1 MKGEWKKPMKIRLN
15 GKSFKKAKRIAGIML
30 AVLLAL
36 VLVVPGTTV
45 FAEDDGTENLSED
58 TGETILIS
66 GNCVFANGIPI
77 VIKENNGITSIYSQD
92 GTLLSGTEDVR
103 DKWIFGGWNGGKHSA
118 NTSVTMESGV
128 VTKNIYGGSLSGTI
142 EGDTFVEIKGGTA
155 GWVYGGGEDS
165 TVNGTA
171 KVTVYAG
178 AKIWGGEASNTTA
191 DAFNRG
197 TVFGG
202 GFNGTV
208 EKTEVTLLGG
218 DFGWAYGGGQN
229 CTVDSTNIKLL
240 GNPDL
245 WCNVYGGG
253 NGGSIGTAN
262 LTVRKIANPGYA
274 VYMYGGGWNDS
285 VTQANI
291 TIGGD
296 VRLAGNVPI
305 YATGSGD
312 TNSSNTSTVENVN
325 FVIDNFDLITTGNTT
340 VCGPLVGTNVTGT
353 AEVLVTGTK
362 SNGTSMQLWSKDI
375 DKIRVE
381 QGSVVLFGA
390 NPEDPGNPIQPLKLG
405 CLELASS
412 GEAVFPG
419 GNESVVIEELAGS
432 GTLAFEGQAT
442 QPTTITGVKKVSS
455 TAAAPLQINAR
466 GASIVID
473 DTVFISGT
481 GVTSAACF
489 RSDLSNYTAVLIDDG
504 IQLKPSS
511 TVKKHTSISRAEFD
525 KKSYTY
531 GDVMTLS
538 IDAIVT
544 GGAPLAGEPVYIIAG
559 NRGTQLASAVLDSEG
574 KAKVILPVDS
584 FLMNVMDNSSDKTLK
599 VLYNGS
605 DQYESALDIFSLT
618 GTKDTDVVFG
628 NADIS
633 LTQEITAPA
642 LNSKPMTE
650 LSTDNEFFTAE
661 VVWTP
666 ATTVFEADTAYSA
679 DIILKPKQGYDL
691 EHIGKIT
698 YQGTVVTAQQQSD
711 GSLRLSKVKSFDA
724 ISSGS
729 VKVDYKTSSDAL
741 DIVPDGVTNLFSG
754 TEELKGALYTGTT
767 AKLADILKENMVYY
781 DVQLFV
787 SLDGEQSWQA
797 AVPGNFPSEGIEVTL
812 PYPDGTDSKNY
823 DFVVA
828 HMLTRAMNGKT
839 PGEIEFPDIQE
850 TESGITFRV
859 YSLSPISVGWKKV
872 ASGENPGG
880 GTEETTPGAPEETTP
895 GAPEET
901 TPGGGTE
908 ETTPGAPE
916 ETTPGGGTEETTP
929 GATEETTPGAPE
941 ETTSGGETEVDY
953 KTSSGAL
960 DIVPEGVTS
969 LFSGIE
975 ELKGALYTGTAAKF
989 ADILKENMV
998 YYDVQLFVSF
1008 DGEQSWQAAVPG
1020 NFPSG
1025 GIEVTLP
1032 YPDGTDSKNYDFV
1045 VAHMLTRAMNGKTPG
1060 EIEFPDIQETESGI
1074 TFRVYSLSPI
1084 SVGWKKVSSGENPGG
1099 ETEETTPGAPEE
1111 TTPGVSTEPET
1122 EAEIVVSPSTGNNN
1136 SILVYSIMLISIM
1149 GMVGV
1154 VTRKK

>member
-15 GKSFKKAKRIAGIML
+15 GKSFKRTKRIAGIML

-36 VLVVPGTTV
+36 VLVVPGTTA
-45 FAEDDGTENLSED
+45 FAEDDGTENLSAD
-58 TGETILIS
+58 IGETILIE
-66 GNCVFANGIPI
+66 GQCVFAKGIPI

-92 GTLLSGTEDVR
+92 GTLLSGAEDVR
-103 DKWIFGGWNGGKHSA
+103 NKWIFGGWQGGTHSA

-128 VTKNIYGGSLSGTI
+128 VTKNICGGSLSGTI

-262 LTVRKIANPGYA
+262 LTVRKIDPDYA
-274 VYMYGGGWNDS
+274 VFMYGGGWNDS

-375 DKIRVE
+375 NKIRVE

-390 NPEDPGNPIQPLKLG
+390 NPEDSGNPIQPLKLG

-412 GEAVFPG
+412 GEAVFPA

-455 TAAAPLQINAR
+455 TEAAPLQINAR

-489 RSDLSNYTAVLIDDG
+489 RSDLPNYTAVLIDDG

-511 TVKKHTSISRAEFD
+511 TLKEHTSISRAEFD

-544 GGAPLAGEPVYIIAG
+544 GGAPLASEPVYIIAG
-559 NRGTQLASAVLDSEG
+559 NRGTQLTSAVLDSEG
-574 KAKVILPVDS
+574 KATVTLPVDS

-605 DQYESALDIFSLT
+605 DQYVSALDVFSLT
-618 GTKDTDVVFG
+618 GTKDTDVVFSD
-628 NADIS
+628 ADIS

-691 EHIGKIT
+691 EHIGIIT
-698 YQGTVVTAQQQSD
+698 YQGTVLTSQQQSD

-729 VKVDYKTSSDAL
+729 VEVDYKTSSDAL
-741 DIVPDGVTNLFSG
+741 DIVPEGVTNLFSG
-754 TEELKGALYTGTT
+754 IEELKGALYTGTA
-767 AKLADILKENMVYY
+767 AKFADILKENMVYY
-781 DVQLFV
+781 DVQLLV
-787 SLDGEQSWQA
+787 SLDGEQSWQP
-797 AVPGNFPSEGIEVTL
+797 AVQGNFPSGGIEITL

-828 HMLTRAMNGKT
+828 HMITRAMNGKT

-872 ASGENPGG
+872 TSGENPGG

-895 GAPEET
+895 GGE
-901 TPGGGTE
+901 TE

-929 GATEETTPGAPE
+929 G
-941 ETTSGGETEVDY
+941 GETEVDY
-953 KTSSGAL
+953 KTSRGAL

-969 LFSGIE
+969 LFSSIE

-998 YYDVQLFVSF
+998 YYDVQLLVSL
-1008 DGEQSWQAAVPG
+1008 DGEQSWQPAVQG

-1025 GIEVTLP
+1025 GIEITLP

-1045 VAHMLTRAMNGKTPG
+1045 VAHMITRAMNGKTPG

-1084 SVGWKKVSSGENPGG
+1084 SVGWKKVTSGENPGG
-1099 ETEETTPGAPEE
+1099 GTEETMPEATEETTQ
-1111 TTPGVSTEPET
+1111 GVSTEPET

-1136 SILVYSIMLISIM
+1136 GILVYSIMLISIM
-1149 GMVGV
+1149 VMVGV
-1154 VTRKK
+1154 VIRKK

>member
-1 MKGEWKKPMKIRLN
+1 MKGEWKKPMKILLN
-15 GKSFKKAKRIAGIML
+15 GKSFKRAKRIAGIML

-36 VLVVPGTTV
+36 LLVVPGTTA
-45 FAEDDGTENLSED
+45 FAEDDGTENLSAD
-58 TGETILIS
+58 VGETILIS

-92 GTLLSGTEDVR
+92 GTLLSGAENVR
-103 DKWIFGGWNGGKHSA
+103 DMWIFGGWNGGTHSA

-128 VTKNIYGGSLSGTI
+128 VTKNICGGSLSGTI

-155 GWVYGGGEDS
+155 GWVYGGGQDS

-178 AKIWGGEASNTTA
+178 ARILGGEASNTIA

-202 GFNGTV
+202 GLNGTV

-218 DFGWAYGGGQN
+218 DFGWAYGGGEN

-253 NGGSIGTAN
+253 NGGRIGTAN
-262 LTVRKIANPGYA
+262 LTVRKINPGYA

-325 FVIDNFDLITTGNTT
+325 FVIDNFDLISTGNTT

-353 AEVLVTGTK
+353 ADVLVTGTK
-362 SNGTSMQLWSKDI
+362 SNDTSMQLWSKDI

-412 GEAVFPG
+412 GEAVFPA

-432 GTLAFEGQAT
+432 GTLAFEGQAK
-442 QPTTITGVKKVSS
+442 QPMTITGVKKVSS
-455 TAAAPLQINAR
+455 TAAAPLQIKAR

-511 TVKKHTSISRAEFD
+511 TVKEYTSISRAEFD
-525 KKSYTY
+525 KNSYTY

-559 NRGTQLASAVLDSEG
+559 NRGTQLTSAVLDSEG
-574 KAKVILPVDS
+574 KATVTLPVDS

-605 DQYESALDIFSLT
+605 DQYVSALDVFSLT
-618 GTKDTDVVFG
+618 GTKDTNVVFSA
-628 NADIS
+628 ADIS

-691 EHIGKIT
+691 EHIGTIT
-698 YQGTVVTAQQQSD
+698 YQGTVVTPQQQSD
-711 GSLRLSKVKSFDA
+711 GSRRLSKVKSFDP

-729 VKVDYKTSSDAL
+729 VEVDYKTSNDAL
-741 DIVPDGVTNLFSG
+741 DIVPEGVASLFSG
-754 TEELKGALYTGTT
+754 IEELKGALYTGTT

-781 DVQLFV
+781 DVQLLV

-797 AVPGNFPSEGIEVTL
+797 AVPGNFPSGGIEVTL

-828 HMLTRAMNGKT
+828 HMITRAMNGKT

-880 GTEETTPGAPEETTP
+880 GTEETTPG
-895 GAPEET
+895 
-901 TPGGGTE
+901 
-908 ETTPGAPE
+908 
-916 ETTPGGGTEETTP
+916 
-929 GATEETTPGAPE
+929 
-941 ETTSGGETEVDY
+941 GETEVDY
-953 KTSSGAL
+953 KTSRGAL

-969 LFSGIE
+969 LFSSIE

-998 YYDVQLFVSF
+998 YYDVQLLVSL
-1008 DGEQSWQAAVPG
+1008 DGEQSWQPAVQG

-1025 GIEVTLP
+1025 GIEITLP

-1060 EIEFPDIQETESGI
+1060 EIEFPDIQKTESGI

-1084 SVGWKKVSSGENPGG
+1084 SVGWKKVASGEN
-1099 ETEETTPGAPEE
+1099 PGAPEE
-1111 TTPGVSTEPET
+1111 TTPGVPEETTQGVSTEPET

>member
-15 GKSFKKAKRIAGIML
+15 GKSFKRAKRIAGIML

-36 VLVVPGTTV
+36 MLVVPGTTA
-45 FAEDDGTENLSED
+45 FAEDDGTENLSAD
-58 TGETILIS
+58 MGETILIS
-66 GNCVFANGIPI
+66 GDCVFANGIPI

-92 GTLLSGTEDVR
+92 GTLLSGAENVR
-103 DKWIFGGWNGGKHSA
+103 DKWIFGGWHGRTHSA

-142 EGDTFVEIKGGTA
+142 EGDTSVEIKGGTA
-155 GWVYGGGEDS
+155 GWVYGGGENS

-171 KVTVYAG
+171 KVTVYTG
-178 AKIWGGEASNTTA
+178 AKIGGNKASDTTA
-191 DAFNRG
+191 DFRG

-202 GFNGTV
+202 GLNGTV

-218 DFGWAYGGGQN
+218 DFGWAYGGGEN

-245 WCNVYGGG
+245 WCSVYGGG
-253 NGGSIGTAN
+253 NGGSIRTAN
-262 LTVRKIANPGYA
+262 LTVRKIHPGYA

-296 VRLAGNVPI
+296 VRLSGNTPI
-305 YATGSGD
+305 YATGSGE
-312 TNSSNTSTVENVN
+312 TNSSNTSKVENVN
-325 FVIDNFDLITTGNTT
+325 FVIDNFDLISTGNTT

-353 AEVLVTGTK
+353 ANVFVTGTK

-412 GEAVFPG
+412 GEAVFPA

-432 GTLAFEGQAT
+432 GTLAFEGQAK
-442 QPTTITGVKKVSS
+442 QPMTITGVKKVSS
-455 TAAAPLQINAR
+455 TAAAPLQIDAR
-466 GASIVID
+466 GASIVIN

-511 TVKKHTSISRAEFD
+511 TVKEYTSISRAEFD
-525 KKSYTY
+525 KNSYTY

-544 GGAPLAGEPVYIIAG
+544 GGAPLAGESVYIIAG
-559 NRGTQLASAVLDSEG
+559 NRGTQLTSAVLDSEG
-574 KAKVILPVDS
+574 KATVTLPVDS

-605 DQYESALDIFSLT
+605 DQYVSALDVFSLT
-618 GTKDTDVVFG
+618 GTKDTNVVFSA
-628 NADIS
+628 ADIS

-691 EHIGKIT
+691 EHIGTIT
-698 YQGTVVTAQQQSD
+698 YQGTVVTPQQQSD
-711 GSLRLSKVKSFDA
+711 GSLRLSKVKSFDP

-729 VKVDYKTSSDAL
+729 VEVDYKTSNDAL
-741 DIVPDGVTNLFSG
+741 DIVPEGVTSLFSG
-754 TEELKGALYTGTT
+754 IEELKGALYTGTT

-787 SLDGEQSWQA
+787 SL
-797 AVPGNFPSEGIEVTL
+797 
-812 PYPDGTDSKNY
+812 
-823 DFVVA
+823 
-828 HMLTRAMNGKT
+828 
-839 PGEIEFPDIQE
+839 
-850 TESGITFRV
+850 
-859 YSLSPISVGWKKV
+859 
-872 ASGENPGG
+872 
-880 GTEETTPGAPEETTP
+880 
-895 GAPEET
+895 
-901 TPGGGTE
+901 
-908 ETTPGAPE
+908 
-916 ETTPGGGTEETTP
+916 
-929 GATEETTPGAPE
+929 
-941 ETTSGGETEVDY
+941 
-953 KTSSGAL
+953 
-960 DIVPEGVTS
+960 
-969 LFSGIE
+969 
-975 ELKGALYTGTAAKF
+975 
-989 ADILKENMV
+989 
-998 YYDVQLFVSF
+998 

-1084 SVGWKKVSSGENPGG
+1084 SVGWKKVASGENPGG
-1099 ETEETTPGAPEE
+1099 GTEETTPGGGTEVDYKTSSEALDIVPEGVTSLFSGIEELKGALYTGTAAKFADILKENMVYYDVQLLVSLDGEQSWQPAVPGNFPSGGIEITLPYPDGTDSKNYDFVVAHMITRAMNGKTPGEIEFPDIQETESGITFRVYSLSPISVGWKKVTSGENPGGGTEETMPGATEE
-1111 TTPGVSTEPET
+1111 TTQGVSTEPET

-1136 SILVYSIMLISIM
+1136 GILVYSIMLISIM

-1154 VTRKK
+1154 VIRKK

>member
-1 MKGEWKKPMKIRLN
+1 MKGEWKKLMKMRLK
-15 GKSFKKAKRIAGIML
+15 GKSFKRAKRIAGIML

-36 VLVVPGTTV
+36 VFVVPGTTV
-45 FAEDDGTENLSED
+45 FAEDDGTESLSAD
-58 TGETILIS
+58 TGETLLIK

-92 GTLLSGTEDVR
+92 GTLLSGAEDVSN
-103 DKWIFGGWNGGKHSA
+103 KWIFGGWNGGAHSA

-142 EGDTFVEIKGGTA
+142 EGDTSVEIKGGTA
-155 GWVYGGGEDS
+155 GWVYGGGEGS

-178 AKIWGGEASNTTA
+178 ARIWGGEASNTTA

-202 GFNGTV
+202 GFDGTV

-245 WCNVYGGG
+245 WCSVYGGG
-253 NGGSIGTAN
+253 NGGSIRTAN
-262 LTVRKIANPGYA
+262 LTVRKIDPGWA

-296 VRLAGNVPI
+296 VRLAGNIPI
-305 YATGSGD
+305 YATGSGE

-325 FVIDNFDLITTGNTT
+325 FVIDNFDMITTGNTT

-381 QGSVVLFGA
+381 QGSVILFGG
-390 NPEDPGNPIQPLKLG
+390 NLEDSENPIQPLELG

-412 GEAVFPG
+412 GEAVFPY
-419 GNESVVIEELAGS
+419 GNKSVVIEELAGS
-432 GTLAFEGQAT
+432 GTLTFEGQIM

-455 TAAAPLQINAR
+455 TAAAPLQINTR
-466 GASIVID
+466 GADIVID

-489 RSDLSNYTAVLIDDG
+489 RSDLPNYTAVLINDG

-511 TVKKHTSISRAEFD
+511 TVKEYTSISRAEFD
-525 KKSYTY
+525 KNSYTY

-538 IDAIVT
+538 IEAIVT
-544 GGAPLAGEPVYIIAG
+544 GGAPLAGESVYIIAG
-559 NRGTQLASAVLDSEG
+559 DMGTQLTSAVLDSEG
-574 KAKVILPVDS
+574 KATVTLPVDS

-599 VLYNGS
+599 VLYKGS
-605 DQYESALDIFSLT
+605 DQYVNALDVFSLT
-618 GTKDTDVVFG
+618 GTKDTDVVFC

-642 LNSKPMTE
+642 LNSKPMSE

-691 EHIGKIT
+691 EHIGRIT
-698 YQGTVVTAQQQSD
+698 YQGTVVTPQQQSD
-711 GSLRLSKVKSFDA
+711 GSLRLSKVKSFDP

-729 VKVDYKTSSDAL
+729 VEVDYKTSSD
-741 DIVPDGVTNLFSG
+741 
-754 TEELKGALYTGTT
+754 
-767 AKLADILKENMVYY
+767 
-781 DVQLFV
+781 
-787 SLDGEQSWQA
+787 
-797 AVPGNFPSEGIEVTL
+797 
-812 PYPDGTDSKNY
+812 
-823 DFVVA
+823 
-828 HMLTRAMNGKT
+828 
-839 PGEIEFPDIQE
+839 
-850 TESGITFRV
+850 
-859 YSLSPISVGWKKV
+859 
-872 ASGENPGG
+872 
-880 GTEETTPGAPEETTP
+880 
-895 GAPEET
+895 
-901 TPGGGTE
+901 
-908 ETTPGAPE
+908 
-916 ETTPGGGTEETTP
+916 
-929 GATEETTPGAPE
+929 
-941 ETTSGGETEVDY
+941 
-953 KTSSGAL
+953 AL

-998 YYDVQLFVSF
+998 YYDVQLFVSL

-1060 EIEFPDIQETESGI
+1060 EIEFPDIQETEYGI

-1084 SVGWKKVSSGENPGG
+1084 SVGWKKVASGENPGG
-1099 ETEETTPGAPEE
+1099 GTEETTPGGGTEETTPGGGTEETTPGGTEE

-1136 SILVYSIMLISIM
+1136 GILVYSIMLISIM

>member
-1 MKGEWKKPMKIRLN
+1 MKGEQEKLMKIRLN
-15 GKSFKKAKRIAGIML
+15 GKAFKRVKQIVGFML
-30 AVLLAL
+30 IVLMALAF
-36 VLVVPGTTV
+36 VVPKTTV
-45 FAEDDGTENLSED
+45 FAEDDGTGNLSAD
-58 TGETILIS
+58 TGGTIEITT
-66 GNCVFANGIPI
+66 NCVFANGIPI
-77 VIKENNGITSIYSQD
+77 VIKENNGITSIYSKD
-92 GTLLSGTEDVR
+92 GTLLSGDTDVSN
-103 DKWIFGGWNGGKHSA
+103 KWIFGGWNGGTHSA

-128 VTKNIYGGSLSGTI
+128 VTRNIYGGSASGTI
-142 EGDTFVEIKGGTA
+142 EGDTLVEIKGGKV
-155 GWVYGGGEDS
+155 GWVYGGGENS

-202 GFNGTV
+202 GYSGTV

-218 DFGWAYGGGQN
+218 DFGWAYGGGRD
-229 CTVDSTNIKLL
+229 CTVNSTNIRLL
-240 GNPDL
+240 ENPDS

-262 LTVRKIANPGYA
+262 LTVRKINPGYA
-274 VYMYGGGWNDS
+274 VFLYGGGWGDS

-296 VRLAGNVPI
+296 VRLASNVPI
-305 YATGSGD
+305 YATGSGEP
-312 TNSSNTSTVENVN
+312 NSSNTSTVENVN

-353 AEVLVTGTK
+353 ANVLVTGTK
-362 SNGTSMQLWSKDI
+362 SSGTSMQLMSKDI
-375 DKIRVE
+375 DKIKIE

-390 NPEDPGNPIQPLKLG
+390 NPEDPGNPIQPLELG
-405 CLELASS
+405 CLELASN
-412 GEAVFPG
+412 GEAVFPY
-419 GNESVVIEELAGS
+419 GNKSVVIEELAGS
-432 GTLAFEGQAT
+432 GTLAFEGQAK
-442 QPTTITGVKKVSS
+442 QPTTITGVNKVSS
-455 TAAAPLQINAR
+455 TAAAPLQITAR

-473 DTVFISGT
+473 NTVFISGT

-511 TVKKHTSISRAEFD
+511 TVKEYTSISRAEFD
-525 KKSYTY
+525 RNSYTY

-538 IDAIVT
+538 VEAIVT
-544 GGAPLAGEPVYIIAG
+544 GGAPLADESVYIIAG
-559 NRGTQLASAVLDSEG
+559 NRGTQLTSTVLDSEG
-574 KAKVILPVDS
+574 KATVTLPVDS
-584 FLMNVMDNSSDKTLK
+584 FLMNVMDDSSDKTLK
-599 VLYNGS
+599 VLYKGS
-605 DQYESALDIFSLT
+605 DQYVSALDVFSLT
-618 GTKDTDVVFG
+618 GTKDTNVAFSD
-628 NADIS
+628 ADIS

-691 EHIGKIT
+691 EHIGTIT
-698 YQGTVVTAQQQSD
+698 YQGTVVTPQQQSD

-729 VKVDYKTSSDAL
+729 VEVDYKTSSD
-741 DIVPDGVTNLFSG
+741 
-754 TEELKGALYTGTT
+754 
-767 AKLADILKENMVYY
+767 
-781 DVQLFV
+781 
-787 SLDGEQSWQA
+787 
-797 AVPGNFPSEGIEVTL
+797 
-812 PYPDGTDSKNY
+812 
-823 DFVVA
+823 
-828 HMLTRAMNGKT
+828 
-839 PGEIEFPDIQE
+839 
-850 TESGITFRV
+850 
-859 YSLSPISVGWKKV
+859 
-872 ASGENPGG
+872 
-880 GTEETTPGAPEETTP
+880 
-895 GAPEET
+895 
-901 TPGGGTE
+901 
-908 ETTPGAPE
+908 
-916 ETTPGGGTEETTP
+916 
-929 GATEETTPGAPE
+929 
-941 ETTSGGETEVDY
+941 
-953 KTSSGAL
+953 AL

-975 ELKGALYTGTAAKF
+975 ELKGALYTGTAAKL

-998 YYDVQLFVSF
+998 YYDVQLFVSL
-1008 DGEQSWQAAVPG
+1008 DGGQSWQAAAPG

-1060 EIEFPDIQETESGI
+1060 EIEFPDIQKTESGI

-1084 SVGWKKVSSGENPGG
+1084 SVGWKKVASGENPGG
-1099 ETEETTPGAPEE
+1099 GTEETTPGGGTEETTPGGGTEETTPGGGTEETTPGAPEE
-1111 TTPGVSTEPET
+1111 TTPGVSTEPES
-1122 EAEIVVSPSTGNNN
+1122 EADIIVSPSTGNNKG
-1136 SILVYSIMLISIM
+1136 ILIYSIMLASIA
-1149 GMVGV
+1149 GMVGIAI
-1154 VTRKK
+1154 KKK